1 MRAFKRSLNTN
12 VLALAQSIA
21 DDGTQHHDDSLRAGE
36 VVRNDRPIGGDDAF
50 GGPCYHGIVQPRR

>member
-1 MRAFKRSLNTN
+1 MRAFKRSFKTN

-21 DDGTQHHDDSLRAGE
+21 DGGTQHHDDSLRAGE
-36 VVRNDRPIGGDDAF
+36 VVRNDRPVGGDDAF